1 MSVSYLVNLA
11 FQHGARHALS
21 RMDAVVENSPLSDV
35 EKRALLI
42 MIDNLKKQLDIEYEA
57 DK

>member
-1 MSVSYLVNLA
+1 MRVSYLVNLA
-11 FQHGARHALS
+11 FQHGACHALS
-21 RMDAVVENSPLSDV
+21 RMDAVVGNSPLSDV

-42 MIDNLKKQLDIEYEA
+42 MIDNLKNQLDIEYEA